1 MKEIILSCDELTECT
16 EKYNQASECIS
27 SAIIKIKRLMQCCEK
42 ESDTYEKLS
51 VIVSTL
57 YQQTEALERL
67 SGNLLKVRERYEKTE
82 QEALMEVKRMVFS
95 PDDSGKIDS
104 IIVENNMERS
114 ESMLMGNS
122 LLAHENWFGEIIMKD
137 IYRSMR

>member
-1 MKEIILSCDELTECT
+1 MKEIILSYDELTECT

-27 SAIIKIKRLMQCCEK
+27 SAIGKIKRLMQCCEK
-42 ESDTYEKLS
+42 ESGTYEKLS

-67 SGNLLKVRERYEKTE
+67 CGNLLKVQERYEKTE

-104 IIVENNMERS
+104 IIVENNLERS

-122 LLAHENWFGEIIMKD
+122 LLSHENWFGEIIMKD
-137 IYRSMR
+137 IYRSMK